1 MTEAFLTDLLDYV
14 LVLEYPLECQKRV
27 NLRKINHYRPVPGD
41 SVVSQKLFSKRE
53 DLILCHSLSNIC
65 RDLPGSDY

>member
-14 LVLEYPLECQKRV
+14 LVLEYPLERQKRV

-53 DLILCHSLSNIC
+53 DLLGRSVSLFAFS
-65 RDLPGSDY
+65 LKYMP